1 LLLGIRASL
10 QEADFHWLPKT
21 ENGKSITGIAR
32 PNLSALSAH
41 MRLDVIT
48 RVCHGCCLIVSLET
62 LYFSSRPN
70 TLHSQHQILRLVS
83 IGFVFDM
90 GHTAPSRDS
99 ADGTPGSTLALSDP
113 SASSCLEMEKLID
126 LFEDRGFGDVRKAM
140 IKALVDQDNQH
151 AKRPF

>member
-1 LLLGIRASL
+1 
-10 QEADFHWLPKT
+10 
-21 ENGKSITGIAR
+21 
-32 PNLSALSAH
+32 
-41 MRLDVIT
+41 
-48 RVCHGCCLIVSLET
+48 
-62 LYFSSRPN
+62 
-70 TLHSQHQILRLVS
+70 
-83 IGFVFDM
+83 M